1 MLRPI
6 RKVINPLLR
15 SLFTR
20 PSYLKSSSS
29 QSELKFVF
37 PDTSVQNY
45 QDYDFQDSEDKMK
58 TRKEPLRRQAAIE
71 DMTVHDVKYYINP
84 KHQDILLSD
93 LNETIL
99 YERLSIDLDVKYLSS
114 AAEPFKPLITGIL
127 YGDYLRPIVNMPC
140 SYKNKYVN
148 IFFIVDTGCPHTFIS
163 SSAFKALGV
172 DGNRPSYIE
181 INGLKAN
188 VEESHSHFKD
198 CCVVGA
204 NFLSKH
210 KLILECNY
218 ATDEVIIK
226 PS

>member
-1 MLRPI
+1 MLHPI

-20 PSYLKSSSS
+20 PSYLKSSSVS

-37 PDTSVQNY
+37 PETSVQNY
-45 QDYDFQDSEDKMK
+45 QDYYFQDSEDEM
-58 TRKEPLRRQAAIE
+58 I
-71 DMTVHDVKYYINP
+71 HDVKHYINP
-84 KHQDILLSD
+84 KHQDILFSD
-93 LNETIL
+93 LNEAIL

-114 AAEPFKPLITGIL
+114 TAERFKPLITGIL
-127 YGDYLRPIVNMPC
+127 YGDYLRPIVNIPC

-172 DGNRPSYIE
+172 DGSRPSYIE